1 MKMCM
6 NFKFVVLFA
15 LTLLAGSTVYGQDNV
30 IDEVVWVVGDEAILK
45 SEVEEARMSALYEGR
60 KFDRDPYCVI
70 PEEIAVQ
77 KLFLHQAAL
86 DSIEVSESEVIQR
99 VDYMTN
105 MYISNIG
112 SREKMEEYF
121 NKTSSQI
128 RETLRENAREGLK
141 VQKMQQKLVGEIK
154 VTPAEVR
161 RYFKDLPQDS
171 IPYIPTQ
178 VEVQIITQQPKVP
191 LEEIENVKKRLR
203 DFTDRITK
211 GETSFS
217 TLARMYSEDRGSAI
231 RGGEIEFSGR
241 GMLDPAYANVA
252 FNLQDPNKVSKIVES
267 EYGFHIIQL
276 IEKRGDRIKTRHIL
290 LKPHIPEESL
300 TAGMARLDSIA
311 DDIRNGK
318 FSFEE
323 AASVLSQDKDT
334 RNNHGLLPNPN
345 TNTSKFEMQELPP
358 EIAKVVDKMKVGEI
372 SEAFTMIPQKTG
384 KEECVIVKLKSRTN
398 GHKATAVSYTHLIAH
413 FINSSLNKSAIDQVK
428 SDILAGRT
436 KLLYVAPESLTK
448 EENVEFLKTVKIS
461 FYAVDDV
468 SYTHLFSI
476 IFISLAIRRKECPA
490 HLYISLILMDLLY
503 LPAGNMFS

>member
-1 MKMCM
+1 M
-6 NFKFVVLFA
+6 NFKFGVLCA
-15 LTLLAGSTVYGQDNV
+15 LALMTGSAVYGQDNV

-60 KFDRDPYCVI
+60 KFDGDPYCVI

-99 VDYMTN
+99 VDQMTN
-105 MYISNIG
+105 MYIANIG

-128 RETLRENAREGLK
+128 REALRDNAREGLK
-141 VQKMQQKLVGEIK
+141 VQRMQQKLVGEIK
-154 VTPAEVR
+154 ITPAEVR
-161 RYFKDLPQDS
+161 RHFKDLPQDS

-178 VEVQIITQQPKVP
+178 VEVQIITQQPKIP
-191 LEEIENVKKRLR
+191 LEEIEDVKSRLR
-203 DFTDRITK
+203 EYTDRVNK
-211 GETSFS
+211 GESFS
-217 TLARMYSEDRGSAI
+217 MLARLYSDDRGTAI
-231 RGGEIEFSGR
+231 NGGEMPFTGR
-241 GMLDPAYANVA
+241 GYLDPAFANVA

-276 IEKRGDRIKTRHIL
+276 MEKRGDRIKVRHIL
-290 LKPHIPEESL
+290 LKPHVPEEAL
-300 TAGMARLDSIA
+300 MAGTARLDSIA

-318 FSFEE
+318 FTFEE

-334 RNNHGLLPNPN
+334 RNNHGLLPNPQ

-384 KEECVIVKLKSRTN
+384 KEECVIVKLKSRIN
-398 GHKATAVSYTHLIAH
+398 GHKATISEDYQNLKEIVLEKRRDEMLDKWIREKQKHTYVR
-413 FINSSLNKSAIDQVK
+413 IN
-428 SDILAGRT
+428 
-436 KLLYVAPESLTK
+436 
-448 EENVEFLKTVKIS
+448 ENWKNCTFKYPGWIK
-461 FYAVDDV
+461 D
-468 SYTHLFSI
+468 
-476 IFISLAIRRKECPA
+476 
-490 HLYISLILMDLLY
+490 
-503 LPAGNMFS
+503 

>member
-1 MKMCM
+1 M
-6 NFKFVVLFA
+6 NFKFVVLCA
-15 LTLLAGSTVYGQDNV
+15 LALMTGSAVYGQDNV

-45 SEVEEARMSALYEGR
+45 SEVEEARMSAAYEGR
-60 KFDRDPYCVI
+60 KFDGDPYCVI

-86 DSIEVSESEVIQR
+86 DSIEVPESEVIQR

-105 MYISNIG
+105 MYIANIG

-154 VTPAEVR
+154 ITPAEVR

-178 VEVQIITQQPKVP
+178 VEVQIITQQPKIP
-191 LEEIENVKKRLR
+191 LDEIEDVKRKLR
-203 DFTDRITK
+203 EYTERVNK
-211 GETSFS
+211 GESFS
-217 TLARMYSEDRGSAI
+217 MLARLYSDDRGTAI
-231 RGGEIEFSGR
+231 NGGEMPFTGR
-241 GMLDPAYANVA
+241 GYLDPAFANVA

-276 IEKRGDRIKTRHIL
+276 MEKRGDRIKVRHIL
-290 LKPHIPEESL
+290 LKPHVPEEAL
-300 TAGMARLDSIA
+300 MAGTARLDSIA

-318 FSFEE
+318 FTFEE

-334 RNNHGLLPNPN
+334 RNNHGLLPNPQ

-384 KEECVIVKLKSRTN
+384 KEECVIVKLKSRIN
-398 GHKATAVSYTHLIAH
+398 GHKATISEDYQNLKEIVLEKRRDEMLDKWIREKQKHTYVR
-413 FINSSLNKSAIDQVK
+413 INDNWKNCTFKYPGWVK
-428 SDILAGRT
+428 D
-436 KLLYVAPESLTK
+436 
-448 EENVEFLKTVKIS
+448 
-461 FYAVDDV
+461 
-468 SYTHLFSI
+468 
-476 IFISLAIRRKECPA
+476 
-490 HLYISLILMDLLY
+490 
-503 LPAGNMFS
+503 

>member
-1 MKMCM
+1 MKNFM
-6 NFKFVVLFA
+6 NFKFVVLCA
-15 LTLLAGSTVYGQDNV
+15 LALMTGSAVYGQDNV

-45 SEVEEARMSALYEGR
+45 SEVEEARMSAAYEGR
-60 KFDRDPYCVI
+60 KFDGDPYCVI

-86 DSIEVSESEVIQR
+86 DSIEVPESEVIQR

-105 MYISNIG
+105 MYIANIG

-154 VTPAEVR
+154 ITPAEVR

-178 VEVQIITQQPKVP
+178 VEVQIITQQPKIP
-191 LEEIENVKKRLR
+191 LDEIEDVKRKLR
-203 DFTDRITK
+203 EYTERVNK
-211 GETSFS
+211 GESFS
-217 TLARMYSEDRGSAI
+217 MLARLYSDDRGTAI
-231 RGGEIEFSGR
+231 NGGEMPFTGR
-241 GMLDPAYANVA
+241 GYLDPAFANVA

-276 IEKRGDRIKTRHIL
+276 MEKRGDRIKVRHIL
-290 LKPHIPEESL
+290 LKPHVPEEAL
-300 TAGMARLDSIA
+300 MAGTARLDSIA

-345 TNTSKFEMQELPP
+345 NNTSKFEMQELPP
-358 EIAKVVDKMKVGEI
+358 EIAKVVDNMKVG
-372 SEAFTMIPQKTG
+372 
-384 KEECVIVKLKSRTN
+384 
-398 GHKATAVSYTHLIAH
+398 
-413 FINSSLNKSAIDQVK
+413 SS
-428 SDILAGRT
+428 T
-436 KLLYVAPESLTK
+436 TLY
-448 EENVEFLKTVKIS
+448 
-461 FYAVDDV
+461 
-468 SYTHLFSI
+468 
-476 IFISLAIRRKECPA
+476 
-490 HLYISLILMDLLY
+490 
-503 LPAGNMFS
+503 

>member
-99 VDYMTN
+99 VDYHDQIC
-105 MYISNIG
+105 ISGNIG

-217 TLARMYSEDRGSAI
+217 TLGSVCI
-231 RGGEIEFSGR
+231 RKTVVLPFAGGEIEFSGNVVCWIR
-241 GMLDPAYANVA
+241 HMPML
-252 FNLQDPNKVSKIVES
+252 LSTC
-267 EYGFHIIQL
+267 
-276 IEKRGDRIKTRHIL
+276 KTPIRS
-290 LKPHIPEESL
+290 LK
-300 TAGMARLDSIA
+300 
-311 DDIRNGK
+311 
-318 FSFEE
+318 
-323 AASVLSQDKDT
+323 
-334 RNNHGLLPNPN
+334 
-345 TNTSKFEMQELPP
+345 
-358 EIAKVVDKMKVGEI
+358 
-372 SEAFTMIPQKTG
+372 
-384 KEECVIVKLKSRTN
+384 
-398 GHKATAVSYTHLIAH
+398 
-413 FINSSLNKSAIDQVK
+413 
-428 SDILAGRT
+428 
-436 KLLYVAPESLTK
+436 
-448 EENVEFLKTVKIS
+448 
-461 FYAVDDV
+461 
-468 SYTHLFSI
+468 
-476 IFISLAIRRKECPA
+476 
-490 HLYISLILMDLLY
+490 
-503 LPAGNMFS
+503 

>member
-1 MKMCM
+1 M
-6 NFKFVVLFA
+6 NFKFVVLCA
-15 LTLLAGSTVYGQDNV
+15 LALMTGSAVYGQDNV

-60 KFDRDPYCVI
+60 KFDGDPYCVI

-99 VDYMTN
+99 VDQMTN
-105 MYISNIG
+105 MYIANIG

-128 RETLRENAREGLK
+128 REALRDNAREGLK
-141 VQKMQQKLVGEIK
+141 VQRMQQKLVGEIK
-154 VTPAEVR
+154 ITPAEVR
-161 RYFKDLPQDS
+161 RHFKDLPQDS

-178 VEVQIITQQPKVP
+178 VEVQIITQQPKIP
-191 LEEIENVKKRLR
+191 LEEIEDVKSRLR
-203 DFTDRITK
+203 EYTDRVNK
-211 GETSFS
+211 GESFS
-217 TLARMYSEDRGSAI
+217 MLARLYSDDRGTAI
-231 RGGEIEFSGR
+231 NGGEMPFTGR
-241 GMLDPAYANVA
+241 GYLDPAFANVA

-276 IEKRGDRIKTRHIL
+276 MEKRGDRIKVRHIL
-290 LKPHIPEESL
+290 LKPHVPEEAL
-300 TAGMARLDSIA
+300 MAGTARLDSIA

-334 RNNHGLLPNPN
+334 RNNHGLLPNPQ

-384 KEECVIVKLKSRTN
+384 KEECVIVKLKSRIN
-398 GHKATAVSYTHLIAH
+398 GHKATISEDYQNLKEIVLEKRRDEMLDKWIREKQKHTYVR
-413 FINSSLNKSAIDQVK
+413 IN
-428 SDILAGRT
+428 
-436 KLLYVAPESLTK
+436 
-448 EENVEFLKTVKIS
+448 ENWKNCTFKYPGWIK
-461 FYAVDDV
+461 D
-468 SYTHLFSI
+468 
-476 IFISLAIRRKECPA
+476 
-490 HLYISLILMDLLY
+490 
-503 LPAGNMFS
+503 

>member
-1 MKMCM
+1 M
-6 NFKFVVLFA
+6 NFKFVVLCA
-15 LTLLAGSTVYGQDNV
+15 LALMTGSAVYGQDNV

-60 KFDRDPYCVI
+60 KFDGDPYCVI

-99 VDYMTN
+99 VDQMTN
-105 MYISNIG
+105 MYIANIC

-128 RETLRENAREGLK
+128 REALRDNAREGLK
-141 VQKMQQKLVGEIK
+141 VQRMQQKLVGEIK
-154 VTPAEVR
+154 ITPAEVR
-161 RYFKDLPQDS
+161 RHFKDLPQDS

-178 VEVQIITQQPKVP
+178 VEVQIITQQPKIP
-191 LEEIENVKKRLR
+191 LEEIEDVKSRLR
-203 DFTDRITK
+203 EYTDRVNK
-211 GETSFS
+211 GESFS
-217 TLARMYSEDRGSAI
+217 MLARLYSDDRGTAI
-231 RGGEIEFSGR
+231 NGGEMPFTGR
-241 GMLDPAYANVA
+241 GYLDPAFANVA

-276 IEKRGDRIKTRHIL
+276 MEKRGDRIKVRHIL
-290 LKPHIPEESL
+290 LKPHVPEEAL
-300 TAGMARLDSIA
+300 MAGTARLDSIA

-318 FSFEE
+318 FTFEE

-334 RNNHGLLPNPN
+334 RNNHGLLPNPQ

-384 KEECVIVKLKSRTN
+384 KEECVIVKLKSRIN
-398 GHKATAVSYTHLIAH
+398 GHKATISEDYQNLKEIVLEKRRDEMLDKWIREKQKHTYVR
-413 FINSSLNKSAIDQVK
+413 IN
-428 SDILAGRT
+428 
-436 KLLYVAPESLTK
+436 
-448 EENVEFLKTVKIS
+448 ENWKNCTFKYPGWIK
-461 FYAVDDV
+461 D
-468 SYTHLFSI
+468 
-476 IFISLAIRRKECPA
+476 
-490 HLYISLILMDLLY
+490 
-503 LPAGNMFS
+503 

>member
-1 MKMCM
+1 M

-86 DSIEVSESEVIQR
+86 DSIEVSEAEVIQR

-105 MYISNIG
+105 MYITNIG

-128 RETLRENAREGLK
+128 RETLRDNAREGLK

-154 VTPAEVR
+154 ITPAEVR

-211 GETSFS
+211 G
-217 TLARMYSEDRGSAI
+217 I
-231 RGGEIEFSGR
+231 
-241 GMLDPAYANVA
+241 P
-252 FNLQDPNKVSKIVES
+252 KIVLRPFVVVRLNS
-267 EYGFHIIQL
+267 P
-276 IEKRGDRIKTRHIL
+276 DVACWIL
-290 LKPHIPEESL
+290 PMLMSLSTCKIPTKYPKSWSL
-300 TAGMARLDSIA
+300 SMA
-311 DDIRNGK
+311 
-318 FSFEE
+318 
-323 AASVLSQDKDT
+323 
-334 RNNHGLLPNPN
+334 
-345 TNTSKFEMQELPP
+345 
-358 EIAKVVDKMKVGEI
+358 
-372 SEAFTMIPQKTG
+372 
-384 KEECVIVKLKSRTN
+384 
-398 GHKATAVSYTHLIAH
+398 
-413 FINSSLNKSAIDQVK
+413 
-428 SDILAGRT
+428 
-436 KLLYVAPESLTK
+436 
-448 EENVEFLKTVKIS
+448 
-461 FYAVDDV
+461 
-468 SYTHLFSI
+468 
-476 IFISLAIRRKECPA
+476 FIS
-490 HLYISLILMDLLY
+490 S
-503 LPAGNMFS
+503 S

>member
-1 MKMCM
+1 M
-6 NFKFVVLFA
+6 NFKFVVLCA
-15 LTLLAGSTVYGQDNV
+15 LALLTGSAVYGQDNV

-45 SEVEEARMSALYEGR
+45 SEVEEARMSAQYEGR
-60 KFDRDPYCVI
+60 KFDGDPYCVI

-77 KLFLHQAAL
+77 KLYLHQAAL
-86 DSIEVSESEVIQR
+86 DSIEVAESEVIQR

-105 MYISNIG
+105 MYIANIG

-128 RETLRENAREGLK
+128 RETLRDNAREGLK

-154 VTPAEVR
+154 ITPAEVR

-178 VEVQIITQQPKVP
+178 VEVQIITQQPKIP
-191 LEEIENVKKRLR
+191 LDEIEDVKRRLR
-203 DFTDRITK
+203 EYTDRVNN
-211 GETSFS
+211 GESFS
-217 TLARMYSEDRGSAI
+217 MLARLYSDDRGTAI
-231 RGGEIEFSGR
+231 NGGEMPFTGR
-241 GMLDPAYANVA
+241 GYLDPAFANVA

-276 IEKRGDRIKTRHIL
+276 MEKRGDRIKVRHIL
-290 LKPHIPEESL
+290 LKPHVPEEAL
-300 TAGMARLDSIA
+300 MAGTARLDSIA

-318 FSFEE
+318 FTFEG

-334 RNNHGLLPNPN
+334 RNNHGLLPNPQ

-384 KEECVIVKLKSRTN
+384 KEECVIVKLKSRIN
-398 GHKATAVSYTHLIAH
+398 GHKATISEDYQNLKEIVLDKRRDEVLDKWIREKQKHTYVR
-413 FINSSLNKSAIDQVK
+413 INDNWKNCAFKYPGWIKKD
-428 SDILAGRT
+428 
-436 KLLYVAPESLTK
+436 
-448 EENVEFLKTVKIS
+448 
-461 FYAVDDV
+461 
-468 SYTHLFSI
+468 
-476 IFISLAIRRKECPA
+476 
-490 HLYISLILMDLLY
+490 
-503 LPAGNMFS
+503 